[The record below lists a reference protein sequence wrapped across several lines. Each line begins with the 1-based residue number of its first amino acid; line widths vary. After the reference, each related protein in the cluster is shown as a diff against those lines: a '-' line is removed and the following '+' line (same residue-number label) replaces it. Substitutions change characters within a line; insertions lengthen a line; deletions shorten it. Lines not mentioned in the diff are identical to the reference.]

1 MIYINNIT
9 SPTSVFIYSD
19 ILSIVS
25 RFTCGVDT
33 SNDNI

>member
-1 MIYINNIT
+1 MIYINDIT
-9 SPTSVFIYSD
+9 SLTNVFIYSG

-33 SNDNI
+33 SDDNI